1 MKSSILAKGI
11 SVTSPRHLLCWKA
24 PAVVTQWWL
33 VIAQGLVGT
42 ITAPLAVPGP
52 VGALSLLAHHW
63 DQETCP
69 CLGEILTTLKSGCP
83 HCPVIAVALPSTVS
97 GQEAW
102 GAHLAAPPGS
112 SAAPSSCLQEPGAP
126 PHWRS
131 PRVPCGKEPWISGE
145 RQLLSLCS
153 ARGFCPPS
161 AEPRGRSRAI
171 PSAAG
176 MESPSLRP
184 APMERD
190 HGAFSLMQCYEYS
203 GSFCSLFNGFE
214 CEKVVELGR
223 GEERG
228 EARPLCSGMLL
239 QPWIYLAF
247 GGLWGLSLLPSPAKA
262 RSLFCLML
270 ISIAA
275 AQERG

>member
-1 MKSSILAKGI
+1 MGKN
-11 SVTSPRHLLCWKA
+11 
-24 PAVVTQWWL
+24 
-33 VIAQGLVGT
+33 
-42 ITAPLAVPGP
+42 
-52 VGALSLLAHHW
+52 
-63 DQETCP
+63 
-69 CLGEILTTLKSGCP
+69 
-83 HCPVIAVALPSTVS
+83 
-97 GQEAW
+97 
-102 GAHLAAPPGS
+102 PGS
-112 SAAPSSCLQEPGAP
+112 Q
-126 PHWRS
+126 
-131 PRVPCGKEPWISGE
+131 GKGNSGT
-145 RQLLSLCS
+145 LCS

-171 PSAAG
+171 PSPVG

-239 QPWIYLAF
+239 
-247 GGLWGLSLLPSPAKA
+247 
-262 RSLFCLML
+262 
-270 ISIAA
+270 
-275 AQERG
+275 

>member
-1 MKSSILAKGI
+1 MAG
-11 SVTSPRHLLCWKA
+11 
-24 PAVVTQWWL
+24 QWWL
-33 VIAQGLVGT
+33 VIAQRLVGT
-42 ITAPLAVPGP
+42 ITAPSAVSGLA
-52 VGALSLLAHHW
+52 GALSLLTHHW
-63 DQETCP
+63 DQELPLPRGDLQPTM
-69 CLGEILTTLKSGCP
+69 KSGCP
-83 HCPVIAVALPSTVS
+83 HCPVTAVALPSTTN
-97 GQEAW
+97 GQEMW
-102 GAHLAAPPGS
+102 GSPSCCTPRLQCSPHQLPVGTRGS
-112 SAAPSSCLQEPGAP
+112 ISLEKPKSLMWGRTLDLRGEGTGSPARCQKLLSSLCRAQGPEPGD
-126 PHWRS
+126 S
-131 PRVPCGKEPWISGE
+131 
-145 RQLLSLCS
+145 Q
-153 ARGFCPPS
+153 
-161 AEPRGRSRAI
+161 PRG
-171 PSAAG
+171 
-176 MESPSLRP
+176 ESPSLRP

-228 EARPLCSGMLL
+228 EARPLCSEMLL

-262 RSLFCLML
+262 CSLFCLML